1 MTTYPN
7 RGATRSC
14 AATGRTLQPGEPYF
28 GVIVDEAGKFVR
40 KDFAANAW
48 SGPPSGAV
56 GFWTGRVP
64 KVDDTRR
71 PPVNDEVLAECLAR
85 LANDPD
91 PGRANFRYVVALLLM
106 RRKRLKFEDTT
117 RRDGRDVMILWDAK
131 TGVRHE
137 VADPRLT
144 EAEMAD
150 VQNEVFRL
158 LGWE

>member
-1 MTTYPN
+1 MTTYPS
-7 RGATRSC
+7 RGTARVC
-14 AATGRTLQPGEPYF
+14 AATGRALQPGERYF
-28 GVIVDEAGKFVR
+28 GVILDEAGKFVR
-40 KDFAANAW
+40 KDFAADAW
-48 SGPPSGAV
+48 PGPPAGAV

-64 KVDDTRR
+64 KADDNRR

-85 LANDPD
+85 LAGDPD
-91 PGRANFRYVVALLLM
+91 PGRQNFRYVVALLLM
-106 RRKRLKFEDTT
+106 RRKRLKFEDTA
-117 RRDGRDVMILWDAK
+117 RRDGRDVMILCDAK

-144 EAEMAD
+144 EAEMAG